1 MLKKYARDIPTTVVV
16 ASADISIAQKVQDVF
31 MRPNFRVYT
40 NPDIVGVELGGA
52 LKNIIAFGAGI
63 CDGLGI
69 WR

>member
-1 MLKKYARDIPTTVVV
+1 MSPK
-16 ASADISIAQKVQDVF
+16 
-31 MRPNFRVYT
+31 FRVYT

-63 CDGLGI
+63 CDGLGL